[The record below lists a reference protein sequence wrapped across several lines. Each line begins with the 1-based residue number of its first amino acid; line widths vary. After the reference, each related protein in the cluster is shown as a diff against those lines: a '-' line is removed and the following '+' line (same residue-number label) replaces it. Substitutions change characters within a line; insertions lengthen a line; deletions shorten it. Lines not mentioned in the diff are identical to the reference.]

1 MSEPTYHGTMAERG
15 SRRWSVLP
23 RLVSQAPPRAL
34 IVVGGIVTGLG
45 ILIVSRPLASL
56 LLLGVYVAFSAII
69 SGVIEMLSTHRS
81 PAWWTRVFAIVWIAV
96 GVLVLV
102 WLGASLNILPTVLA
116 VLLLLG
122 GIASVGDAAMPR
134 RGPEPVRVSQ
144 RILGAVWGGSQVVFG
159 ILSLTW
165 PDVTVLVV
173 AVVFGVR
180 TLLFGTTLLLRGV
193 TALRARP
200 DRGGAKRRRLRRRP
214 RLADAGRYALAM
226 LLVVVTAGG
235 WFLNGWLADGAPVID
250 AFYDPPAVLPDGHGE
265 LIRSDA
271 YTGEL
276 PPGATV
282 TRILYTT
289 TDAHDKPVAASA
301 LVIVPDVDV
310 QLRPHPVILW
320 NHGTTGVA
328 RGCAPSMTSTAATH
342 WAIPALNR
350 AIAHGWMVVA
360 PDYAGQGAPGVFP
373 YLIGQGEARSALDAV
388 EAAGHLRHVWASNDV
403 VVWGHSQ
410 GGHAALWASRIAAKY
425 TPDLTV
431 RGTAALA
438 PAGDPL
444 ALAQDLTAGFAS
456 PQLTVLT
463 AWVLVPYSET
473 YPDVRISDYV
483 SPGTRPIVRELAQRC
498 PSEPGLM
505 VSVLAALGVSE
516 RQTLYIGDL
525 TAGNLGRRLG
535 QNAAMGTWT
544 TPLLIM
550 WGERDDVIPRSQQ
563 VAYVDRLCKAGNDV
577 EWVEY
582 PVTGHQDILQPES
595 QALPKLMDWTA
606 GLFAHRAPPVSRCG

>member
-1 MSEPTYHGTMAERG
+1 M
-15 SRRWSVLP
+15 RRWSVLP

-34 IVVGGIVTGLG
+34 IVVGALVTVLG

-56 LLLGVYVAFSAII
+56 LLLGVYVGASAII
-69 SGVIEMLSTHRS
+69 SGIIELLSPHRS
-81 PAWWTRVFAIVWIAV
+81 PAWWNRVFATVWIAA
-96 GVLVLV
+96 GLLVLV

-116 VLLLLG
+116 FLLLLG
-122 GIASVGDAAMPR
+122 GVASVGDAVMPR
-134 RGPEPVRVSQ
+134 HSGERVRTAQ
-144 RILGAVWGGSQVVFG
+144 RVLSAVWGGAQIVFG

-180 TLLFGTTLLLRGV
+180 TLVFGATLLIRGISALRG
-193 TALRARP
+193 RA
-200 DRGGAKRRRLRRRP
+200 DRGGKPLRDRVRRP
-214 RLADAGRYALAM
+214 RLADAGRYALAL

-235 WFLNGWLADGAPVID
+235 WYLNGWLAGGAPVVD
-250 AFYDPPAVLPDGHGE
+250 AFYDPPATLPAGHGE

-271 YTGEL
+271 YGGTI

-289 TDAHDKPVAASA
+289 TDAHDQPLAASA
-301 LVIVPDVDV
+301 LVIVPDLDI
-310 QLRPHPVILW
+310 QLTPHPIVLW

-328 RGCAPSMTSTAATH
+328 RGCAPSLTDASATH
-342 WAIPALNR
+342 WAIPAVND
-350 AIAHGWMVVA
+350 AIAHGWVVVA

-388 EAAGHLRHVWASNDV
+388 VAAGHLPHVWASDDV

-431 RGTAALA
+431 LGTAALA

-444 ALAQDLTAGFAS
+444 ALARDLTAGFAS
-456 PQLTVLT
+456 PELTVLT
-463 AWVLVPYSET
+463 AWVLSPYSET
-473 YPDVRISDYV
+473 YPDVRIQDYV
-483 SPGTRPIVRELAQRC
+483 SPGTRAIVHELAQRC

-505 VSVLAALGVSE
+505 VSVLAALGISE

-525 TAGNLGRRLG
+525 TTGALGRRLG
-535 QNAAMGTWT
+535 ENAAMGTWT
-544 TPLLIM
+544 TPLLVM
-550 WGERDDVIPRSQQ
+550 WGQSDPVIPRSQQ
-563 VAYVDRLCKAGNDV
+563 VAYVGKLCAAGNSV

-582 PVTGHQDILQPES
+582 PATGHQDILQPGS
-595 QALPKLMDWTA
+595 QALPKLIDWTA
-606 GLFAHRAPPVSRCG
+606 GLFDHRGPPRSRCA